1 MRPYKIQL
9 IKIKRTIRDYIYILE
24 CPNGSYH
31 IGSTRNLSKRLST
44 HQNGNGANYTK
55 KHLPV
60 CLIYFEEFDQIWK
73 AFYREKQIQRWTS
86 YKKSALVRG
95 DFEKLKEL
103 AACKNETSHL
113 NVSFDYAQE
122 TNDYAQETNS
132 TVTSAALSDDMQI
145 LSLVTE
151 RSRSDGGII

>member
-1 MRPYKIQL
+1 MKSPVRGYM
-9 IKIKRTIRDYIYILE
+9 YILE
-24 CPNGSYH
+24 CANGSYY
-31 IGSTRNLSKRLST
+31 IGSTRNLFMRVAA
-44 HQNGNGANYTK
+44 HQNGIGANYTK
-55 KHLPV
+55 KYLPV

-103 AACKNETSHL
+103 ATCKNETSHL
-113 NVSFDYAQE
+113 NVSFGYAQE
-122 TNDYAQETNS
+122 TNNFVQEINLT
-132 TVTSAALSDDMQI
+132 
-145 LSLVTE
+145 VTE